1 MWGRGGIGIRS
12 GLKIRRRKACGF
24 ESHRPYQVGK
34 WNDRRIDLGPSGGAR
49 TDEVDFRRENCPV
62 GSFQEI
68 ARGLQPEGSGPPQ
81 AARESHRPYQVG
93 KWNDRRIDLGPS
105 GGARTDE
112 VDFRR
117 ENCPVG
123 SFQEIARGLQ
133 PEGSGPP
140 QAARESHRPYQVGS
154 HISIEAEVES
164 PRHDGS

>member
-68 ARGLQPEGSGPPQ
+68 ARGLQPEGVR
-81 AARESHRPYQVG
+81 AAA
-93 KWNDRRIDLGPS
+93 
-105 GGARTDE
+105 GGAG
-112 VDFRR
+112 V
-117 ENCPVG
+117 
-123 SFQEIARGLQ
+123 
-133 PEGSGPP
+133 PP
-140 QAARESHRPYQVGS
+140 PLPGRVA
-154 HISIEAEVES
+154 HIY
-164 PRHDGS
+164 